1 MTEVAITPDSI
12 DAFIA
17 NRLPAWL
24 TQADESR
31 LVALNQA
38 LRGQQESAHRL
49 APLFDAIPSME
60 VYAAPLLEKAL
71 EQAGAGKLDVRR
83 CQVGISRDVELPTAS
98 PHLKAPSYIHHST
111 QSLLAAALHNFH
123 ESETRPSIFRR
134 AELTDETGRPLAFGF
149 EAFAMLCRKLD
160 LGGSY
165 QALLKLTFQPSGES
179 GSTRRDIERQME
191 ENHRAQLEVAVRLA
205 RLREQV
211 DEQSYFELLA
221 VFAAKPAVPS
231 APGQITV
238 RQLYL
243 LGKKVRG
250 VVTLEVRDAP
260 GEPLKAVIAWIPG
273 DPRQPLSRYASWEA
287 LYLALGKR
295 LRDSTARMFFGRFI
309 SERDRPL
316 FFGALKALG
325 RATAAGAALELD
337 GRNLA
342 IDDSL
347 FVHLRKLQLE
357 KLLDDARVLAVPTG
371 DEDDVDR
378 HARLDGMIAAGF
390 DLLALAGLFIP
401 VLGEVMLT
409 VTAVQIAEQVY
420 EGYQDWQIGDR
431 QGALDHLFTVAQ
443 NLAVGVVV
451 GKAGSAAVGLTRR
464 LPFVDGLMPVRT
476 GTGATRLASERLEAY
491 QLEDQDTAVG
501 HQVRVADGWR
511 LRLPDGAYQVSRSA
525 EGGQWRIQHPRRS
538 TAHAPRLEHNGSG
551 SWRHELEQ
559 PQRWQGVGL
568 LLRRLDR
575 RLASV
580 PNATAQMLAEVT
592 GLDEGRLR
600 QLHLENAPPPARLLD
615 AFERHELH
623 RQYPALRGEAFDG
636 YLADR
641 ERVPSRSASL
651 LRRDFPGLSVSVA
664 EEIVAQASSGQV
676 AAMLERGRVPLALA
690 ERARWQ
696 LRNSRLDRACA
707 GLRGAEAV
715 NPDCERLALGLVER
729 LLPWPASVRI
739 ELREAKV
746 DGALLASQG
755 SAQASTVLRVV
766 KAKGGYTLQ
775 DGPGAE
781 HASDRD
787 SLLRALWLSLDQA
800 QKAQLGEGASD
811 EQMFVDRLAASAS
824 ADREQVARVI
834 GMAPVG
840 RGLQP
845 PRRLADGRVGY
856 PLSGRGVGSRQA
868 IRRGIHQIFPTL
880 TELEMEAYVL
890 DLLSR
895 RVDLWE
901 HYSLLQRQLGELRQ
915 QLRRWRDE
923 AANPLQLLHRQR
935 VADVIRRSW
944 RRKLVDLAGDPVLT
958 VEGERVGSLPIL
970 PAGVDFSHVRRL
982 VLRDMGLGEVD
993 ADFLARFPNLLELDL
1008 RENALTAIPAGI
1020 ERMTRLRQLH
1030 LARNQIS
1037 LDMAGNAR
1045 LMPLSSLHTLDM
1057 SHNPLGR
1064 APDLAGLRHLRRVLL
1079 RSTGLDTMPE
1089 PARRLSWRGLADLRD
1104 NSIRQLRLEL
1114 NTLRLRLGR
1123 LSLHD
1128 NPLSEADEA
1137 LLEQAAG
1144 SRELQAAHTPVD
1156 FALRDLWLGH
1166 EYGEARTQRQAIWD
1180 ALQAESDSAD
1190 LFRFLAD
1197 FAQID
1202 DFDQYPEYYRSRV
1215 WHILE
1220 ACHAHESLRM
1230 RLFSEASGPRT
1241 CEDRLL
1247 LTLSQFELAVLAEQA
1262 VFEGPQAQ
1270 VERRLVQL
1278 GRGLLRLDE
1287 LDRIAARHVQSLL
1300 QRGVAMVDEIEV
1312 RLCLRVRLAEAL
1324 GLPAQPPA
1332 MHYESFAN
1340 VSTSDLRRAQ
1350 AQVLASETRERV
1362 VESLAQ
1368 RPFWERYV
1376 RERDHE
1382 RFEVL
1387 AEPFH
1392 QRLEVIEQGVE
1403 QTGEQYYLEQSTALM
1418 VELEGVERELVRT
1431 LAREAYERS
1440 HP

>member
-17 NRLPAWL
+17 SRLPAWL

-31 LVALNQA
+31 LAAFNRA
-38 LRGQQESAHRL
+38 LRAQQQSAHQL
-49 APLFDAIPSME
+49 APLFNAIPSLE
-60 VYAAPLLEKAL
+60 AFAAPLLEKAL

-83 CQVGISRDVELPTAS
+83 CQVGISRDIELPVAS
-98 PHLKAPSYIHHST
+98 PHLKAPWYIHHST

-134 AELTDETGRPLAFGF
+134 AELTDEAGRPLAFGF
-149 EAFAMLCRKLD
+149 EAFTTLCRKLD

-165 QALLKLTFQPSGES
+165 QFLLKLRFQPPGGSGLS
-179 GSTRRDIERQME
+179 RREIERQME
-191 ENHRAQLEVAVRLA
+191 ENQRAQLEVAVRMA
-205 RLREQV
+205 RLRQQV
-211 DEQSYFELLA
+211 DEQSFLELLA
-221 VFAAKPAVPS
+221 VFAANPAVPS
-231 APGQITV
+231 APGLVTA

-250 VVTLEVRDAP
+250 VVTLEVREAP
-260 GEPLKAVIAWIPG
+260 GKPLKAVIAWIPG
-273 DPRQPLSRYASWEA
+273 DPRQPLSRHASWEA
-287 LYLALGKR
+287 LYLALGMR
-295 LRDSTARMFFGRFI
+295 LRDSAARTFFGRFI
-309 SERDRPL
+309 SERDRPV

-325 RATAAGAALELD
+325 RAAAPGAALELD

-342 IDDSL
+342 IGDSL

-378 HARLDGMIAAGF
+378 HARLNGMISAGF

-401 VLGEVMLT
+401 VLGEVMLA

-420 EGYQDWQIGDR
+420 EGYQDWEIGDR
-431 QGALDHLFTVAQ
+431 QGALDHLFAVAQ
-443 NLAVGVVV
+443 SLAVGVVV
-451 GKAGSAAVGLTRR
+451 GKAGTAAVGLTRR

-476 GTGATRLASERLEAY
+476 DRGTTRLASERLEAY
-491 QLEDQDTAVG
+491 QLEDQATAVG
-501 HQVRVADGWR
+501 HQARMAHGWR
-511 LRLPDGAYQVSRSA
+511 LRLHDGAYQVSQSA
-525 EGGQWRIQHPRRS
+525 QGGQWRIQHPRRS
-538 TAHAPRLEHNGSG
+538 TAHAPWLEHNGSG

-559 PQRWQGVGL
+559 PQRWQGTGL

-580 PNATAQMLAEVT
+580 PEATAQALAEAT

-600 QLHLENAPPPARLLD
+600 QLHLENAPAPARLLD

-636 YLADR
+636 YLAER
-641 ERVPSRSASL
+641 EKVAGRPASL

-664 EEIVAQASSGQV
+664 EEIVAQASSEQV
-676 AAMLERGRVPLALA
+676 AGMLEHGRVPLALA

-696 LRNSRLDRACA
+696 LRDSRLDRACA
-707 GLRGAEAV
+707 GLRQPEAV
-715 NPDCERLALGLVER
+715 NPDCERLALGLVEG
-729 LLPWPASVRI
+729 LAPWPASVRI
-739 ELREAKV
+739 ELREARV
-746 DGALLASQG
+746 DGALLAAQG
-755 SAQASTVLRVV
+755 GAQASTVLRVV
-766 KAKGGYTLQ
+766 KAKDGYTLQ

-781 HASDRD
+781 QATSRD
-787 SLLRALWLSLDQA
+787 SLMRALWLSLDQA
-800 QKAQLGEGASD
+800 QQAQLGEGGSD

-856 PLSGRGVGSRQA
+856 PLSGRGAGSRQA

-915 QLRRWRDE
+915 QLRSWRDE
-923 AANPLQLLHRQR
+923 ADNPLQLLRRQR
-935 VADVIRRSW
+935 VTDVIRRSW
-944 RRKLVDLAGDPVLT
+944 RRKLVDLAGDPVLMI
-958 VEGERVGSLPIL
+958 EGERVGSLPTL

-982 VLRDMGLGEVD
+982 VLRDMGLAEVD

-1008 RENALTAIPAGI
+1008 RENALTAIPPGV

-1045 LMPLSSLHTLDM
+1045 LAPLSSLHTLDM

-1064 APDLAGLRHLRRVLL
+1064 APDVAGLRQLRRVLL
-1079 RSTGLDTMPE
+1079 RSTGLDTLPE

-1128 NPLSEADEA
+1128 NPLDEADEA
-1137 LLEQAAG
+1137 LLEQAGDA
-1144 SRELQAAHTPVD
+1144 RELQGAHAPAD

-1166 EYGEARTQRQAIWD
+1166 ERGEVRTQRQAIWE
-1180 ALQAESDSAD
+1180 ALQAEPDSAD

-1202 DFDQYPEYYRSRV
+1202 DFDEYPEYYRGRV

-1220 ACHAHESLRM
+1220 ACHAHEPLRL

-1262 VFEGPQAQ
+1262 VFEGPQAD
-1270 VERRLVQL
+1270 VEARLVGL
-1278 GRGLLRLDE
+1278 GRSLLRLDE
-1287 LDRIAARHVQSLL
+1287 LDRVASQHVQELL
-1300 QRGVAMVDEIEV
+1300 QRDIALVDEIEV
-1312 RLCLRVRLAEAL
+1312 RLYFRVKLARAL
-1324 GLPAQPPA
+1324 GLPAQPSA

-1340 VSTSDLRRAQ
+1340 VTSSDLKRAQ
-1350 AQVLASETRERV
+1350 AQVLAAETRERLI
-1362 VESLAQ
+1362 ESLAQ
-1368 RPFWERYV
+1368 RPYWKHYVHERYA
-1376 RERDHE
+1376 E

-1392 QRLEVIEQGVE
+1392 QRLEIIEQAVE
-1403 QTGEQYYLEQSTALM
+1403 ETGE
-1418 VELEGVERELVRT
+1418 
-1431 LAREAYERS
+1431 
-1440 HP
+1440 